1 MAVQVYFGA
10 AGMTITA
17 QLISYCH
24 CQTYYNYVQ
33 LNPAKCIDLFYKDQY
48 DVKLNLYIVKID
60 KEEKNSGV
68 QPDGSNKLVSI
79 LKNSF
84 LPFFIQIM
92 ENVRFSALP

>member
-10 AGMTITA
+10 AGMTIIA

-48 DVKLNLYIVKID
+48 NVKLNSSIVKKD

-68 QPDGSNKLVSI
+68 QPDGSNKLVS
-79 LKNSF
+79 F
-84 LPFFIQIM
+84 L
-92 ENVRFSALP
+92 